1 MASWKRQVLMRKKA
15 SEGRKKKKKKELDFG
30 RKWQNMKPWEEALTV
45 KPQSLYILFLFLRKY
60 LNTYLYLATSLYK
73 ELMSI
78 WDGPEK
84 GLQLFQ
90 WLL

>member
-1 MASWKRQVLMRKKA
+1 M
-15 SEGRKKKKKKELDFG
+15 G

-73 ELMSI
+73 ELMSMRWSRKRI
-78 WDGPEK
+78 AVISVATLKLVLIRHLYHVIMAHGFMGENYS
-84 GLQLFQ
+84 LRN
-90 WLL
+90 